1 MNKYD
6 LPPARKRY
14 FTLTDR
20 IEGPLDLMA
29 HVPFRIATA
38 SNLLALNRDLSV
50 RQDNDLDVREMRVL
64 INIGSYMPIKSAD
77 IAYQSRMD
85 SYTVSRA
92 VKALRKAGLIDFE
105 PVPTSKRA
113 KNLVL
118 TEQGEVVYRRVTD
131 AIDSRARLL
140 DDVLSG
146 DEKAQL
152 CDMLARI
159 ESKAE
164 QLMAQYALDQQEQGV
179 ELPADQKE
187 LIRWYRKGAR

>member
-20 IEGPLDLMA
+20 IEDPLDLMA

-118 TEQGEVVYRRVTD
+118 TEAGEAVYRNIVD
-131 AIDSRARLL
+131 VMVQRARLL
-140 DDVLSG
+140 DEALTE

>member
-20 IEGPLDLMA
+20 IEDPLDLME

-179 ELPADQKE
+179 DLPADQKE